1 MDCYVF
7 AVESSYNYYGHCNIS
22 KKYNAK
28 VVQLA
33 SNTKECIVMFKIYL
47 IFLFK
52 LWIT

>member
-1 MDCYVF
+1 MYLQLKVITIIMVIVTF
-7 AVESSYNYYGHCNIS
+7 S

-33 SNTKECIVMFKIYL
+33 SNTKECIVMFKIYV